1 LTDKPDEPTNL
12 GVEARP
18 NPVGLGNPLALL
30 PETPPIS
37 PKPQEEISPK
47 AQLRAL
53 GLTPKKS
60 WGQNF
65 LHNESVLRSIANT
78 AAKPGEVVLEIGAG
92 LGHLTRKL
100 LANQTKVSAIERDRD
115 MVAALRL
122 SFADENNLTILEDN
136 ALTFDFVAFATSH
149 KTIPSIVG
157 NLPYHI
163 TSPILFR
170 ILEVIERFSRVVLM
184 VQKEVCDRIVAAP
197 GSDDYSALSAL
208 VSARA
213 KPQRLM
219 QVSREAFYPIP
230 NVDSAVFQLTPL
242 GGVDAAFWNGPYRDM
257 VNASFHARRKTIWN
271 NLRSVYPPE
280 KVTQALQEL
289 SIDPTRRAETLR
301 PDEFWSLAE
310 KLQLIPGE

>member
-1 LTDKPDEPTNL
+1 MSQDDTN
-12 GVEARP
+12 
-18 NPVGLGNPLALL
+18 
-30 PETPPIS
+30 
-37 PKPQEEISPK
+37 PKVQLQE
-47 AQLRAL
+47 L
-53 GLTPKKS
+53 GLKAKKS

-78 AAKPGEVVLEIGAG
+78 AAKPQEIVLEIGAG

-100 LANQTKVSAIERDRD
+100 LANHAQVFAIERDRD
-115 MVAALRL
+115 MAAALRQ
-122 SFADENNLTILEDN
+122 SFAEEPNLTIIEDN
-136 ALTFDFVAFATSH
+136 ALTFDYAAFAADKASP
-149 KTIPSIVG
+149 PSVVG

-170 ILEVIERFSRVVLM
+170 LLEVIEKFSRVVCM

-213 KPQRLM
+213 KATRLM
-219 QVSREAFYPIP
+219 QVSRGSFYPVP
-230 NVDSAVFQLTPL
+230 NVDSAVFQLTPIPEI
-242 GGVDAAFWNGPYRDM
+242 DASFWNGPYRDM

-280 KVTQALQEL
+280 KVTQALQDL
-289 SIDPTRRAETLR
+289 SIDPTRRAETLA
-301 PDEFWSLAE
+301 PKDFWALAE
-310 KLQLIPGE
+310 KLKHP

>member
-1 LTDKPDEPTNL
+1 LTDTPNEPSVLDEPSVHAKMIDL
-12 GVEARP
+12 SDP
-18 NPVGLGNPLALL
+18 NIQQTAKKLQAD
-30 PETPPIS
+30 TS
-37 PKPQEEISPK
+37 PR
-47 AQLRAL
+47 AQLKTL
-53 GLTPKKS
+53 GLTAKKS

-65 LHNESVLRSIANT
+65 LHNDSVLRSIANT

-100 LANQTKVSAIERDRD
+100 LANQAKVFAMERDRD

-122 SFADENNLTILEDN
+122 GFHEVSDLTILEDN
-136 ALTFDFVAFATSH
+136 ALTFDFVAFATSQE
-149 KTIPSIVG
+149 TTPSVVG

-170 ILEVIERFSRVVLM
+170 LLEVIERFSRVVFM

-213 KPQRLM
+213 TPQRLM
-219 QVSREAFYPIP
+219 QVSREAFYPSP

-242 GGVDAAFWNGPYRDM
+242 EGVNAAFWNGPYRDM

-271 NLRSVYPPE
+271 NLRSVYPPDE
-280 KVTQALQEL
+280 VTRALQAL
-289 SIDPTRRAETLR
+289 SIEPTRRAETLR
-301 PDEFWSLAE
+301 PDDFWRLAE
-310 KLQLIPGE
+310 RLQLTPKE